1 MNKLK
6 LYKDSELDQLR
17 EVADSFADEVVL
29 FLYQHPEWAS
39 TINNLKDFPSIEE
52 ISGFPDPL
60 SSYFSSFHQIPAWV
74 DLAKVKMSQDF
85 FNRQGNTYLALLGLY
100 SLPYCYAFA
109 DGAQVLVRSKR
120 ITDEI
125 GMRLSETALFLLDCF
140 RPGTFQDNKDAL
152 LSISKVRLIHAFSR
166 FFTLKYAK
174 DWEKKW
180 GLPINQ
186 EDMMG
191 TNLAFSLLVLRG
203 MEKLGK
209 FPGKN
214 VHEAVLHY
222 WKIIG
227 FYLGINV
234 SFWPETAKEA
244 FELEK
249 KIRNRHM
256 KASEAGKILI
266 SALLAYY
273 KSTIPDPNLSGSTET
288 LVAYFVGEEAS
299 LALGISQSVKLPKE
313 LVTLVLELSFFRQN
327 GPGTNYYKIR
337 NIFLEQNK
345 QQFGRMV
352 SINIPE
358 PKRS

>member
-17 EVADSFADEVVL
+17 VEADSFADEVVL

-52 ISGFPDPL
+52 ISSFPSPL

-152 LSISKVRLIHAFSR
+152 LSLSKVRLIHAFSR
-166 FFTLKYAK
+166 FFILKYAK
-174 DWEKKW
+174 NWEKKW

-249 KIRNRHM
+249 KIRKRHM

-288 LVAYFVGEEAS
+288 LVSYFVGEEAS
-299 LALGISQSVKLPKE
+299 LALGISQSVNLPKE
-313 LVTLVLELSFFRQN
+313 LVAFVLELSFFRQN
-327 GPGTNYYKIR
+327 GPGTNYHKIR
-337 NIFLEQNK
+337 SIFLEQNK

-352 SINIPE
+352 SLNVPE